1 MRKIEREMIQA
12 IIERSYFKKA
22 NTKVTVVVPKGADS
36 KAEMRVYLHDNHIAT
51 YTHDG
56 KLWINHCGWKT
67 VTTKSR
73 LNALVKHHLGELS
86 CVYQKNFDWFVRQ
99 TDNATG
105 TYDTYEFP
113 DGWLLV

>member
-56 KLWINHCGWKT
+56 QLFVNHCGWET

-73 LNALVKHHLGELS
+73 LNSLINFVADPTKNGI
-86 CVYQKNFDWFVRQ
+86 YQKNYKWFITRNGVDYQ
-99 TDNATG
+99 M
-105 TYDTYEFP
+105 P
-113 DGWLLV
+113 QGWHQV

>member
-22 NTKVTVVVPKGADS
+22 TTKVTVFVPKGADS

-51 YTHDG
+51 YTDDG
-56 KLWINHCGWKT
+56 QLFVNHCGWET

-73 LNALVKHHLGELS
+73 LNSLINFVADPTKNGI
-86 CVYQKNFDWFVRQ
+86 YQKNYKWFITRNGVDYQ
-99 TDNATG
+99 M
-105 TYDTYEFP
+105 P
-113 DGWLLV
+113 QGWHQV